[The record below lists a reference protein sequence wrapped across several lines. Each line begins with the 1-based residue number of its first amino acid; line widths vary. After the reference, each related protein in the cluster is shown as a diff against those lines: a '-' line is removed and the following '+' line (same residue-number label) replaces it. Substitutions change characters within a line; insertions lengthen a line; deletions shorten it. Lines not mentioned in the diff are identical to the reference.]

1 MTEGMRVAISIQA
14 RLSDSPYV
22 ESITYGRTIA
32 DGRPPRPAETNWHLM
47 VRRLEGRST
56 ATIVGPSLQP
66 GSIAYRDGTEVLW
79 IRFKLGVYLSGL
91 PLRQLRDT
99 ELQLPSAKPSAF
111 WLDGAIWPYPDYHSI
126 DAFIERLITFRLLNL
141 DPLIHG
147 VLYQETLDLSPR
159 TIRLRFLRAVG
170 LSQKQLQQVE
180 RARRAASM
188 LEQGVPILDTAF
200 ELGYY
205 DQSHLTRS
213 LKRFIGQTPTELI
226 EMSARELPFF
236 TRLTAAYWHT
246 LNAYPILRK
255 TYRKA
260 GNTMKKILLTGMSG
274 TGKSTV
280 INALAAQGYKAID
293 ADYDEFSE
301 WMPVTDDSGTPGEPV
316 EPERDWVWREERMR
330 ALLANNDADILF
342 VSGCS
347 PNMGKFL
354 SAFDHI
360 ILLSAPNEIIIERLT
375 TRQNNP
381 YGKNTDEIA
390 RVLRLVETVEPL
402 LRRAAG
408 HEIDT
413 SASIDNVVAQVLRV
427 TAT

>member
-1 MTEGMRVAISIQA
+1 
-14 RLSDSPYV
+14 
-22 ESITYGRTIA
+22 
-32 DGRPPRPAETNWHLM
+32 M
-47 VRRLEGRST
+47 VRRIEDRST
-56 ATIVGPSLQP
+56 ATIIGPSLQP
-66 GSIAYRDGTEVLW
+66 GSVAYGDGTEVLW
-79 IRFKLGVYLSGL
+79 IRFKLGVYLSLL

-111 WLDGAIWPYPDYHSI
+111 WLDGAVWPYPDYHGI
-126 DAFIERLITFRLLNL
+126 DAFIERLITYGVLNL
-141 DPLIHG
+141 DPLIHAI
-147 VLYQETLDLSPR
+147 LYQDAVDVSPR
-159 TIRLRFLRAVG
+159 TIRQRFLRAVG
-170 LSQKQLQQVE
+170 ISHKQLQQIE

-205 DQSHLTRS
+205 DQAHLAHS
-213 LKRFIGQTPTELI
+213 LKRFIGKTPTELI

-236 TRLTAAYWHT
+236 TRLTSAYRHT
-246 LNAYPILRK
+246 LNTYPILRK
-255 TYRKA
+255 TYRKD

-301 WMPVTDDSGTPGEPV
+301 WVIVTDDSGTPGEPV
-316 EPERDWVWREERMR
+316 EQERDWVWREERIR
-330 ALLANNDADILF
+330 ALLTNEDADILF

-347 PNMGKFL
+347 PNMGKFMTE
-354 SAFDHI
+354 FDHI

-381 YGKNTDEIA
+381 YGKNTDELA
-390 RVLRLVETVEPL
+390 RVLGLVETVEPL

-413 SASIDNVVAQVLRV
+413 NVSIDDVVSQVLRI
-427 TAT
+427 AAS